1 VKNMAIQNFMNVFEA
16 LSELGVMDSL
26 LPFLLIF
33 TIIFAVLEK
42 TQIIGRGRKQYNV
55 IVSLVISLMVVIPHV
70 TGSYPP
76 GQDVIDIINRA
87 LPNVSVVIIA
97 VILLLLL
104 VGVFGMEWHLAG
116 TSVGAMAALISVLII
131 VYIFGSAAGWWGRI
145 GQPFGFL
152 SDPDT
157 QALVII
163 ILVFGV
169 VIFWITSGDGGA
181 GFGGTFRNIVEDLR
195 RSLR

>member
-1 VKNMAIQNFMNVFEA
+1 MAIQNFMNVFEV

-42 TQIIGRGRKQYNV
+42 TKIVGEGRKQFNV
-55 IVSLVISLMVVIPHV
+55 IIALVISFMVVIPHV
-70 TGSYPP
+70 TDTYPP
-76 GQDVIDIINRA
+76 GQDAIEIINSA
-87 LPNVSVVIIA
+87 LPNVSVVIVAI
-97 VILLLLL
+97 ILLLLL
-104 VGVFGMEWHLAG
+104 VGVFGMEWVFAG
-116 TSVGAMAALISVLII
+116 TSIGSLAALVSVGII

-145 GQPFGFL
+145 GYPFGFL

-157 QALVII
+157 QALIVI

-169 VIFWITSGDGGA
+169 VIYWIIGGGEGATGVGGA
-181 GFGGTFRNIVEDLR
+181 FKSILEELR
-195 RSLR
+195 RSLK

>member
-1 VKNMAIQNFMNVFEA
+1 MAIQNFVNVFEE
-16 LSELGVMDSL
+16 LNNLGVMDSL

-42 TQIIGRGRKQYNV
+42 TKIIGEGKKQFNV
-55 IVSLVISLMVVIPHV
+55 IIALVISLMVVIPHV
-70 TGSYPP
+70 TDSYPP
-76 GQDVIDIINRA
+76 GQDAVQIINNA

-104 VGVFGMEWHLAG
+104 VGVFGMEWKLAG
-116 TSVGAMAALISVLII
+116 SGVGAVAALISVGII
-131 VYIFGSAAGWWGRI
+131 VYIFGSSAGWWNKM
-145 GQPFGFL
+145 GQPFGFIN
-152 SDPDT
+152 DPDT

-169 VIFWITSGDGGA
+169 IIFWITGGDGAVGA
-181 GFGGTFRNIVEDLR
+181 GGAFKNILSDIKN
-195 RSLR
+195 SLK